1 MFSPFLLDFFVN
13 TTDPVFIR
21 RLKLE
26 ILTCIATET
35 NISTILSELN
45 VCYTL
50 RNLFLANY
58 LSPLIFTCI
67 FVPICSFMFTWK
79 IRIWSQH
86 PYKPSEDAL
95 LVCQKLLIAAC
106 EHSWYSFPIRP
117 VSGYIYMCNP

>member
-50 RNLFLANY
+50 HHLFLANSLSLSLSLSLSIY
-58 LSPLIFTCI
+58 LYLYLCAD
-67 FVPICSFMFTWK
+67 M
-79 IRIWSQH
+79 
-86 PYKPSEDAL
+86 
-95 LVCQKLLIAAC
+95 
-106 EHSWYSFPIRP
+106 
-117 VSGYIYMCNP
+117 